1 MIFTSNDIPLEELY
15 REIPVDV
22 DTFISD
28 PKYLGRSTGNG
39 EFIYPFW
46 KEKLNYIFNTPD
58 NYKKPMDM
66 VVLNTAIGVGKTRFS
81 VLGMLYFMYNFMC
94 LRDPLSYFKLGTEC
108 KVSIIFASNTL
119 ENAEG
124 VAYRTFLQ
132 YISESPWFCE
142 HGKVKL
148 NRKYCNVS
156 SYIPDAPITI
166 ITVSSPKHILGTNP
180 IGAYIDR
187 VRNRDDYSVI
197 DSIMLQVRERC
208 QSRFT
213 MDGINYSKIF
223 VDNEIDF
230 DDLMCNPEYSDMW
243 YTIRGSQWDIKPSK
257 TFSGTTIQI
266 IYNPVICKSRV
277 IWDPNVVPVLEENER
292 IIEIP
297 DNFRQSLKLVEK
309 DPVSFARCILM
320 QLAGEYVTIYEK
332 NVSFKDAMDAMLNK
346 EMAIRIPG
354 SRKSYFVQNGV
365 VMDNS
370 LRRIDLSNVNVFSD
384 FVSCNDW
391 VVFPSSFVRIQR

>member
-1 MIFTSNDIPLEELY
+1 MIFTDPNIPLEELY

-28 PKYLGRSTGNG
+28 PKYLGRSTMNG
-39 EFIYPFW
+39 EAIYPFW

-58 NYKKPMDM
+58 NLEKKMDTI
-66 VVLNTAIGVGKTRFS
+66 VLNTAIAVGKTRFS

-94 LRDPLSYFKLGTEC
+94 LRDPLSFFKLDTGCT
-108 KVSIIFASNTL
+108 VSIIFASNTL

-156 SYIPDAPITI
+156 GYIPDAPITI

-187 VRNRDDYSVI
+187 VRNKDDYSAA
-197 DSIMLQVRERC
+197 DSTMLQIRARC
-208 QSRFT
+208 QSRF
-213 MDGINYSKIF
+213 MMNGINYSKIF

-243 YTIRGSQWDIKPSK
+243 YTIRGAQWDIKPS
-257 TFSGTTIQI
+257 TAFSDTTIPI
-266 IYNPVICKSRV
+266 IYNPVIGKSRV
-277 IWDPNVVPVLEENER
+277 IWDPDVVPKLEENER

-297 DNFRQSLKLVEK
+297 DNFRQILKLEEK
-309 DPVSFARCILM
+309 NPVSFARMILM

-332 NVSFKDAMDAMLNK
+332 NVSFKDAMDAMLNHG
-346 EMAIRIPG
+346 MAIRMEG
-354 SRKSYFVQNGV
+354 HKESYFVVNGTV
-365 VMDNS
+365 VDNS
-370 LRRIDLSNVNVFSD
+370 YRKIDISNVMLFSD
-384 FVSCNDW
+384 FEKQL
-391 VVFPSSFVRIQR
+391 FMIKKFATQT